1 MLVTRPVNFAPTGYL
16 SSHALPGIRLELLH
30 AEADALGLAVE
41 ADHLDADVLADAEHV
56 ARVVDALP
64 GDVGDVEQAVEA
76 AQVDEGAVVGDVL
89 DHAVQDLA
97 LGQGRQQL
105 VALLGPALLEHGA
118 AADHDVAAAAVH
130 LEDQERLGL
139 VDQRADVA
147 HRPDVD
153 LAARQEGHGTAEI
166 DGEAA
171 LDPAE
176 DVALDLAGVGEGAL
190 EPVPALLALG
200 LLAAEDDLA
209 TLVLEPLD
217 EHLDRVADPD
227 LGRLARASRTP

>member
-1 MLVTRPVNFAPTGYL
+1 MLVTRPVNFAPDRVL
-16 SSHALPGIRLELLH
+16 ELDALPGIGLELLH
-30 AEADALGLAVE
+30 AQADALGLAVE
-41 ADHLDADVLADAEHV
+41 ADHLDADVLADAQDV

-64 GDVGDVEQAVEA
+64 GNVGDVQQAVEA
-76 AQVDEGAVVGDVL
+76 AQVDERTVVGDVL
-89 DHAVQDLA
+89 DHAVEDLA

-130 LEDQERLGL
+130 LQDQERLGL

-153 LAARQEGHGTAEI
+153 LAARQEGHGAAEI

-176 DVALDLAGVGEGAL
+176 DVTLDLAGVGERAL
-190 EPVPALLALG
+190 EPVPALLAPRLV
-200 LLAAEDDLA
+200 AAEDDLA

-217 EHLDRVADPD
+217 KDLDVSPTRTSGGCP
-227 LGRLARASRTP
+227 GPRTP